1 MGIIELFFVALL
13 VLAFLAVGY
22 WLGKFL
28 ERKNWEDQ
36 LETIREDAIKRSRS
50 VLTGSFSE
58 QLAPFLPGFKH
69 SPTEV
74 RFIGKPVDFI
84 VFEGLDS
91 REISRVIFV
100 EVKSGKARL
109 SPVEV
114 SLKKALEEGRIAW
127 ELYRPPET
135 PQPKS

>member
-1 MGIIELFFVALL
+1 MGVIELFFVALL
-13 VLAFLAVGY
+13 ILAFLAVGY

-28 ERKNWEDQ
+28 ERKSWEDN
-36 LETIREDAIKRSRS
+36 LDTIRGDAIRRSRS

-58 QLAPFLPGFKH
+58 QLAPFLPDFKH
-69 SPTEV
+69 SPTEA

-91 REISRVIFV
+91 REISKVIFV
-100 EVKSGKARL
+100 EVKSGKAHL
-109 SPVEV
+109 SPVEL
-114 SLKKALEEGRIAW
+114 SLKKALAEGRIAW

-135 PQPKS
+135 QK

>member
-1 MGIIELFFVALL
+1 MGITEIFLVALL
-13 VLAFLAVGY
+13 ILAFLAVGY

-28 ERKNWEDQ
+28 ERKSWEDNIDS
-36 LETIREDAIKRSRS
+36 IREEAIRRSRS

-91 REISRVIFV
+91 REISKVIFV
-100 EVKSGKARL
+100 EVKSGKAHL
-109 SPVEV
+109 SPVEI
-114 SLKKALEEGRIAW
+114 SLKKALADGRIGW
-127 ELYRPPET
+127 ELYRPPEK
-135 PQPKS
+135 PQT